1 MTSIAVGAIVKGS
14 RGMTSTQHLY
24 QMRLK
29 KLFLTTGLIAAAGL
43 MTACDSRP
51 TLSRA
56 AVDGYTKCVVESK
69 KASAKMYEAE
79 VASQG
84 YSIKDIV
91 AGNDC
96 KNLFGISKYKNIN
109 DYRIVN

>member
-1 MTSIAVGAIVKGS
+1 MNF
-14 RGMTSTQHLY
+14 
-24 QMRLK
+24 K
-29 KLFLTTGLIAAAGL
+29 KVFLTTGLIAATGL
-43 MTACDSRP
+43 MTACGDSRP

-79 VASQG
+79 MASQG
-84 YSIKDIV
+84 YSIKDIT
-91 AGNDC
+91 AGRDC
-96 KNLFGISKYKNIN
+96 KSLFGIASLMDIN